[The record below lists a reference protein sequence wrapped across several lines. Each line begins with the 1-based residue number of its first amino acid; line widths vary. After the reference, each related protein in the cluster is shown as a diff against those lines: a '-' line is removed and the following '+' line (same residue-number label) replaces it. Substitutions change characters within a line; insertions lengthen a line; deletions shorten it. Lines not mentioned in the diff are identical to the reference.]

1 MMLGDLIRSM
11 DDPEIATKAIGAIR
25 DTDLLARISAAAAAA
40 GMPVSEYVASSV
52 RVFANTAAD
61 EAWITLI
68 GKCQAHSDPGLAA
81 LTFILE
87 TGLRTKETRAGR
99 SPCTHREHRP

>member
-11 DDPEIATKAIGAIR
+11 DDPEAAANAFATIR
-25 DTDLLARISAAAAAA
+25 DAELLARISAAATPAD
-40 GMPVSEYVASSV
+40 MPVNEYVVYSV
-52 RVFANTAAD
+52 RMFANTAAD

-81 LTFILE
+81 LTFILD
-87 TGLRTKETRAGR
+87 TGLRTE
-99 SPCTHREHRP
+99 

>member
-11 DDPEIATKAIGAIR
+11 DDPEIATKVIGAIR
-25 DTDLLARISAAAAAA
+25 DGDLLTRVSAAAAAA
-40 GMPVSEYVASSV
+40 DMPVSEYVASSV

-87 TGLRTKETRAGR
+87 TGLRAEETRASR
-99 SPCTHREHRP
+99 SPSVHRRP